1 MSIPSCLHVCHRYHY
16 HHPHMWDTESSKY
29 AWTEMHAQFFD
40 HSFLVI
46 LAVSSSHS
54 FFFLD
59 VLLFY
64 QIFMQPSKKALVL
77 SVFTLE
83 ASWPHWK
90 WLEYQ
95 SLCCIW
101 MKQDHVASVR
111 IWWRHVCVMID
122 WQLGGL
128 LNFNGCTVEGISF
141 VNWVCPAECSGG
153 LCSHI

>member
-16 HHPHMWDTESSKY
+16 ISSTHVRYWIIQICMNWDACTV
-29 AWTEMHAQFFD
+29 FN

-54 FFFLD
+54 FLFLD

-64 QIFMQPSKKALVL
+64 LIFMQPSKKALAL
-77 SVFTLE
+77 IVFTLE

-111 IWWRHVCVMID
+111 IWWSHVCVMID